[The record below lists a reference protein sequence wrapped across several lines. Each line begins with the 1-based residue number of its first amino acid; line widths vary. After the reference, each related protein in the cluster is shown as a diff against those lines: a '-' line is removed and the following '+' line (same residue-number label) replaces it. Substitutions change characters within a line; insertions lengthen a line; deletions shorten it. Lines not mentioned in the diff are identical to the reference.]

1 MIYWEKME
9 RLVTAWVCV
18 VYMPSVVNVHTLH
31 ASFDHKLLNIL
42 CYVNPLLLQ
51 IPRGK
56 GCNIKWSIQGTLR
69 GLEWKWVGTCI
80 DKCTG
85 ITEVHTKYSRD
96 GALEHCLTALNKKLL
111 QKGEL

>member
-1 MIYWEKME
+1 MG
-9 RLVTAWVCV
+9 VCTV
-18 VYMPSVVNVHTLH
+18 KYNMPSVVNMIIVYTLH
-31 ASFDHKLLNIL
+31 ASFDHKLLSI
-42 CYVNPLLLQ
+42 YVMLLQ
-51 IPRGK
+51 IPRGN
-56 GCNIKWSIQGTLR
+56 GCDIKWSIRGTLR

-111 QKGEL
+111 ERGEL